1 MVKGIV
7 AIFAG
12 ALENLGRFPFGGLES
27 LRWGGLPC
35 FDRPKRWLGGDGR
48 RPSMFAWFQRVGGP
62 FLASVDSGA
71 ETGQGNQGTL
81 DWCKPSHI
89 SVIGVC

>member
-12 ALENLGRFPFGGLES
+12 ALENLEGFRSAALNRFAGEGCHASIDPSVG
-27 LRWGGLPC
+27 WGG
-35 FDRPKRWLGGDGR
+35 RR

-81 DWCKPSHI
+81 DW
-89 SVIGVC
+89 